1 MNRKL
6 ALAGLLALPL
16 SVSAA
21 DPAPEKPLFTGSA
34 ELGFLFKT
42 GNTESLDVKTGFDLR
57 YEKDMWLSI
66 LELDLLIKK
75 ADVTVGTTP
84 DEVTT
89 FQTTDQK
96 WTVNSQTNYTL
107 GNDKNYMYGNLWYEE
122 DKFSNFDSRAS
133 ISTGWGRHWYKTE
146 EASFWADVGPGF
158 KRDRVF
164 EDDDKTTVETKDS
177 WIVQAQALYLRK
189 VNEHV
194 EFKQTA
200 SAKVAMASGE
210 NSSYEAESSVTTKLI
225 STLQL
230 KVAFKVEYNTEV
242 TGTDKNTNT
251 QTTATLVYSF

>member
-16 SVSAA
+16 SVNAA
-21 DPAPEKPLFTGSA
+21 EPAPEKPLFTGSA

-42 GNTESLDVKTGFDLR
+42 GNTESLDIKTGFDLR

-75 ADVTVGTTP
+75 ADVESEGDVN
-84 DEVTT
+84 

-107 GNDKNYMYGNLWYEE
+107 GNDKNYIYGNLWYEE
-122 DKFSNFDSRAS
+122 DKFSSFDSRAS

-146 EASFWADVGPGF
+146 EASFWADIGPGF

-164 EDDDKTTVETKDS
+164 DYDADKNVVGITTNDS

-189 VNEHV
+189 INEHV

-200 SAKVAMASGE
+200 SAKIAMASGE

-242 TGTDKNTNT
+242 AATSENTNT